1 MASLPRPSPTEL
13 GIELVAQ
20 GPFKQEPANR
30 RIRGLLGDDW
40 IFDTLGA
47 RYVWEHPYFP
57 YYYIPEKDVAA
68 GPARI
73 DKEREDSHGFWL
85 GTIRSGARTAEAQ
98 GYDKGPL

>member
-1 MASLPRPSPTEL
+1 MQAKNVRS
-13 GIELVAQ
+13 V
-20 GPFKQEPANR
+20 
-30 RIRGLLGDDW
+30 
-40 IFDTLGA
+40 
-47 RYVWEHPYFP
+47 P

-98 GYDKGPL
+98 GYDKGPLQGFIKVKVSDIGQSSSLACYISSASTLTSPL